1 MNISEL
7 KLMQNYPL
15 WIKIG
20 KTKQRIKEFYEH
32 YNGEV
37 YISFSGGKDSTVLLD
52 IVRKMYPDIEAVF
65 VNTGLEFPE
74 IVRFVKSYENVTILK
89 PNKTFKQVINEYGYP
104 VISKSVANTIR
115 FARKNIADG
124 KETLRVRQI
133 KGLEK
138 GSKFN
143 KGKWNFLLNAPFKI
157 SDQCCDELKKKPFKQ
172 YEKMTG
178 KKPITG
184 ILADEGGVRQEAYLK
199 TGCNNFKKGTCKPL
213 GFWTEQDIL
222 QYIKQNN
229 LKICSLY
236 GDIKEKGQLQGQ
248 LTVENRDYS
257 KLELTGE
264 QRLGCMFCMFGCH
277 LEKEPNRF
285 QRMKVTHP
293 KQYEYCINKLG
304 IGQVLDYIG
313 VKYE

>member
-7 KLMQNYPL
+7 KLLQNYPL
-15 WIKIG
+15 WIKIE

-37 YISFSGGKDSTVLLD
+37 YVSFSGGKDSTVLLD
-52 IVRKMYPDIEAVF
+52 IVRNMYPDVEAVF

-74 IVRFVKSYENVTILK
+74 IVRFVKSYENITILK

-104 VISKSVANTIR
+104 VVSKSVANTIR
-115 FARKNIADG
+115 FARKNIAEG

-138 GSKFN
+138 DSKFN
-143 KGKWNFLLNAPFKI
+143 KGKWEFLLDAPFKI

-222 QYIKQNN
+222 QYIKQND
-229 LKICSLY
+229 LKICSIY

-248 LTVENRDYS
+248 LKMDEGYS

-264 QRLGCMFCMFGCH
+264 HRLGCMFCMFGCH
-277 LEKEPNRF
+277 LEREPNRF

-293 KQYEYCINKLG
+293 KQYKYCINKLG